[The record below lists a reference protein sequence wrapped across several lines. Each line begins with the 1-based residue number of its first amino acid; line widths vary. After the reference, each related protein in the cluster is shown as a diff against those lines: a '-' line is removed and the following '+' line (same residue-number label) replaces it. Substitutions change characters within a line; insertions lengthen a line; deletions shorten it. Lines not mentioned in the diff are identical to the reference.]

1 MAGPDAAFRS
11 PVWKTVGV
19 RVAVT
24 GSHGLIGRSLV
35 ASLEADGV
43 EVRRLVR
50 QAPCHPNEVVWDPAG
65 TSPPD
70 EAVRGCDVV
79 VHLAGAGIGDAR
91 WTPARRTLIRESRV
105 GPTER
110 LATAVA
116 RADPGPTGRPP
127 ALVSASA
134 IGYYGERG
142 DVELDEGASVGTG
155 FLAEVCRDWEEATAP
170 AAAAGRRVALARTGL
185 VLSPDGGLLARLL
198 PLARLGLLGP
208 LGGGRQWMSWI
219 TLDDEVRALR
229 HLIGSDLAGPVNL
242 VGPDP
247 VRNAT
252 FVRALARALRRPA
265 FLPVPRLALEV
276 VLGAEAA
283 RETALVSQRVR
294 PRVLATSG
302 FSFAHGDLDAAL
314 ADLLASPSG
323 RASPATR

>member
-1 MAGPDAAFRS
+1 M
-11 PVWKTVGV
+11 

-50 QAPCHPNEVVWDPAG
+50 DAPRQPNEVAWDPAG
-65 TSPPD
+65 SDPPD
-70 EAVRGCDVV
+70 AAVQGCDVV

-91 WTPARRTLIRESRV
+91 WTPARRALIRESRV
-105 GPTER
+105 GPTAR

-134 IGYYGERG
+134 IGYYGDRG
-142 DVELDEGASVGTG
+142 DDVLDEGASVGTG
-155 FLAEVCRDWEEATAP
+155 FLAEVCRAWEEATGP
-170 AAAAGRRVALARTGL
+170 ASAAGRRVALVRTGL
-185 VLSPDGGLLARLL
+185 VLSPDGGLLGRLV

-229 HLIGSDLAGPVNL
+229 HLIERDLAGPVNL
-242 VGPDP
+242 VAPEP

-252 FVRALARALRRPA
+252 FVRALAGALRRPA

-283 RETALVSQRVR
+283 RETALVSQRVV
-294 PRVLATSG
+294 PRVLLDSG
-302 FSFAHGDLDAAL
+302 FRFAHDDLAGAL
-314 ADLLASPSG
+314 GALLAPPPGGS
-323 RASPATR
+323 SPAAG